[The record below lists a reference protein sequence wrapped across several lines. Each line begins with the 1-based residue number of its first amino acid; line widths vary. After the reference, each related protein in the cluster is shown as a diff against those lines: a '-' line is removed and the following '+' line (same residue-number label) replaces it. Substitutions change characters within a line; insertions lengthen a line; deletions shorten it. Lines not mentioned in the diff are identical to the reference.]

1 MKRKVM
7 SSALIVA
14 ATMLVSVLSAD
25 LASAHGWI
33 ISPPS
38 RQDHCAKGRT
48 PFDCGAV
55 RYEPQSVEAPKG
67 AMSCHGGSSFTIL
80 NNDGLA
86 WPVTSIG
93 STTTFQWYCTACH
106 RTLNWEYFVDGRL
119 QATIN
124 GNQTQPAQTT
134 SHTIGGLPSGRHKIL
149 GRWNIGDT
157 PAAFYAC
164 VDANVGGGGG
174 ATPTTP
180 PRATATA
187 RPRAT
192 ATATARAR
200 ATATSAPRATPT
212 SGGGGTWAPGVF
224 YSVGTTVTYG
234 GASYRC
240 QQAHTSQVGWE
251 PPNVPALWQRL

>member
-1 MKRKVM
+1 MQRKA
-7 SSALIVA
+7 SLSALVMGA
-14 ATMLVSVLSAD
+14 AMLMAVMLSAD

-48 PFDCGAV
+48 PLDCGQV
-55 RYEPQSVEAPKG
+55 KYEPQSVEAPKG

-93 STTTFQWYCTACH
+93 ATTTFTWYCTACH
-106 RTLNWEYFVDGRL
+106 RTLNWEYFVDGQLR
-119 QATIN
+119 ATFN
-124 GNQTQPAQTT
+124 GNQTQPAQNT
-134 SHTIGGLPSGRHKIL
+134 SHTLGGLPGGRHKIL

-157 PAAFYAC
+157 AAAFYAC
-164 VDANVGGGGG
+164 VDANIGGGGG
-174 ATPTTP
+174 ATPTAA
-180 PRATATA
+180 PRA
-187 RPRAT
+187 RAT

-200 ATATSAPRATPT
+200 ATATARPRATPT
-212 SGGGGTWAPGVF
+212 SGGGGGTWAPNTF
-224 YSVGTTVTYG
+224 YSVGSTVTYG

-240 QQAHTSQVGWE
+240 LQAHTSQVGWE